1 VIDQNVGATKE
12 ADSSVGVPLGAA
24 TQVDEYKDG
33 SILDEARKLMQSK
46 FIIEEIKKTFG
57 DSLFEN
63 DILNRAKLAEIVF
76 NDSSKLD
83 QLNAIVHPAVKKDF
97 KAWLETNK
105 NYAYV
110 IYEAAILFESGR
122 YKDCDIVITVTAPEE
137 TRIERVIKRDK
148 TNREQVLD
156 RMKMQWKDEERIS
169 KSNFIILNDNLK
181 NAKEEVV
188 KILKILNIKQNQS

>member
-1 VIDQNVGATKE
+1 MTKIIGLTGGIGSGKTTIANYFKE
-12 ADSSVGVPLGAA
+12 MGVPVYIA
-24 TQVDEYKDG
+24 D
-33 SILDEARKLMQSK
+33 DEARKLMQSK
-46 FIIEEIKKTFG
+46 FIIEEIKKAFG
-57 DSLFEN
+57 NSLFDD

-97 KAWLETNK
+97 KAWLEINK
-105 NYAYV
+105 DYAYV

-137 TRIERVIKRDK
+137 TRIERVMKRDK
-148 TNREQVLD
+148 TNREQVLS
-156 RMKMQWKDEERIS
+156 RMKMQWKDEKRIS
-169 KSNFIILNDNLK
+169 KSDFIILNDNLK

>member
-1 VIDQNVGATKE
+1 MTKIIGLTGGIGSGKTTIANYFKE
-12 ADSSVGVPLGAA
+12 MGVPVYIA
-24 TQVDEYKDG
+24 D
-33 SILDEARKLMQSK
+33 DEARKLMQSK

-57 DSLFEN
+57 DSLFED

-76 NDSSKLD
+76 NDSRKLD

-97 KAWLETNK
+97 VAWLEANK
-105 NYAYV
+105 KYAYV

-148 TNREQVLD
+148 TNKEQVLD

-169 KSNFIILNDNLK
+169 KSDFIILNDNLK